1 MRTRIGAMAIA
12 VAWLGLSPSGFADV
26 CDDNPMCNCL
36 LQGAI
41 PMEAV
46 GSMSVQVAGSVTDI
60 DLGGDPPTY
69 CTGSC
74 SASVDGVLSASL
86 LLRYCYRYSDGCA
99 CWGWGVIMPG
109 LTWGRWDGYS
119 GMYTFSGITL
129 PPGFSVSVS
138 AVVGFARPVESFLN
152 SAASAVTGGRVVA
165 GTRYLHAGESLAL
178 EFDGLGWYYWRECLD
193 ADSNGICD
201 DYDLAARNF
210 GDFDASGD
218 VGASDLATM
227 LSAWGS
233 SGGSDGVIDLDNDG
247 IVGASDLGILLSR
260 WGLGA

>member
-1 MRTRIGAMAIA
+1 MQARIGAVAIA
-12 VAWLGLSPSGFADV
+12 VAWLGLSPSGFADA
-26 CDDNPMCNCL
+26 CDKTTACNCL
-36 LQGAI
+36 LQGAF

-46 GSMSVQVAGSVTDI
+46 GSMSVQAAGSCTDI

-74 SASVDGVLSASL
+74 SASVDGVLSGHI
-86 LLRYCYRYSDGCA
+86 LLRYCYRYLGGCD
-99 CWGWGVIMPG
+99 CWGWGAQAPA
-109 LTWGRWDGYS
+109 LTWGRWDGSGYS
-119 GMYTFSGITL
+119 GMYTFSGTTQ

-138 AVVGFARPVESFLN
+138 AVVGFARPVQSVLN

-178 EFDGLGWYYWRECLD
+178 EFDGLGWYFWRECLD

-201 DYDLAARNF
+201 DYDAAARNF

-218 VGASDLATM
+218 VGASDLAT
-227 LSAWGS
+227 LLDAWGGTD
-233 SGGSDGVIDLDNDG
+233 SGADLDDDGV
-247 IVGASDLGILLSR
+247 VGASDLGILLSR